1 MGIFAPRAGAA
12 SSTRP
17 EARAAELTQ
26 TQLAALPPEFE
37 AVGEALASG
46 SGALAEAYAV
56 LGHRLAAEGVSL
68 DEALSG
74 LDTTF
79 RAVLG
84 TAPTYDDTRALS
96 VAWSESILSYLH
108 RLSCEDPV
116 TGLATM
122 AHLQSRLAELYRAE
136 APRGPVTDSHALV
149 VLDVGPPTTGEAVA
163 AAAVLTEDLGVA
175 RAAEAI
181 RTAFAGQETI
191 ARLTRHR
198 LTVLV
203 PRDERLGQ
211 RVALLRRLLTH
222 AEPAAARVWIEGLP
236 RTRDA
241 AAATLSELARL

>member
-46 SGALAEAYAV
+46 SGAADACAV
-56 LGHRLAAEGVSL
+56 LGHRLAVDGVSL
-68 DEALSG
+68 DEALTG
-74 LDTTF
+74 LETTF
-79 RAVLG
+79 RMVLG
-84 TAPTYDDTRALS
+84 APPTFSDTRALT
-96 VAWSESILSYLH
+96 VAWSESILGYLH

-136 APRGPVTDSHALV
+136 ASHGPVSESHAFV
-149 VLDVGPPTTGEAVA
+149 VVDVGPPA
-163 AAAVLTEDLGVA
+163 AGDGVGAGVLSEDLGVA

-181 RTAFAGQETI
+181 RTAFAGLETI
-191 ARLTRHR
+191 GRLTRHR
-198 LTVLV
+198 LTVLA

-211 RVALLRRLLTH
+211 RVSLLHRLLTH
-222 AEPAAARVWIEGLP
+222 TEPTAARVWIEGLP
-236 RTRDA
+236 RTPEA
-241 AAATLSELARL
+241 AAATLAELARL

>member
-1 MGIFAPRAGAA
+1 MGIFAPRAGPA
-12 SSTRP
+12 SPTRP

-68 DEALSG
+68 DEALAG

-79 RAVLG
+79 RSVLG
-84 TAPTYDDTRALS
+84 TEPGFDDSRALS
-96 VAWSESILSYLH
+96 VAWSESILGYLH

-136 APRGPVTDSHALV
+136 AAHGPVAGSHALV
-149 VLDVGPPTTGEAVA
+149 VLDVGPAVAGEAVA
-163 AAAVLTEDLGVA
+163 PVVLSEDLRVA
-175 RAAEAI
+175 RAAEAV

-191 ARLTRHR
+191 GRLASHR
-198 LTVLV
+198 LTVLA
-203 PRDERLGQ
+203 PRDERLGR
-211 RVALLRRLLTH
+211 RVALLRRLLLGT
-222 AEPAAARVWIEGLP
+222 EPTVARVWIEGLP
-236 RTRDA
+236 RTAEA

>member
-12 SSTRP
+12 SPTRP

-46 SGALAEAYAV
+46 SGVLAEAYAV

-84 TAPTYDDTRALS
+84 TPPTFADTRLLS
-96 VAWSESILSYLH
+96 VAWSESILGYLH

-122 AHLQSRLAELYRAE
+122 AHLQSRLAELYRGA
-136 APRGPVTDSHALV
+136 ASSRPVGDSHALV
-149 VLDVGPPTTGEAVA
+149 VVDVGPPGADEMTGIP
-163 AAAVLTEDLGVA
+163 VLTEDLGVA
-175 RAAEAI
+175 RAAEAV
-181 RTAFAGQETI
+181 RDAFAGQETI
-191 ARLTRHR
+191 GRLARHR
-198 LTVLV
+198 LVVLAA
-203 PRDERLGQ
+203 RDERLVQ
-211 RVALLRRLLTH
+211 RVSLVRRLLEH
-222 AEPAAARVWIEGLP
+222 ARPTVARVWIEGLP
-236 RTRDA
+236 ERGEA
-241 AAATLSELARL
+241 AAATLAELARL

>member
-46 SGALAEAYAV
+46 SGALIEAYAV
-56 LGHRLAAEGVSL
+56 LGHRLAADGVSL

-79 RAVLG
+79 RVVLG
-84 TAPTYDDTRALS
+84 APPTFEDTRALS
-96 VAWSESILSYLH
+96 VAWSESVLGYLH

-122 AHLQSRLAELYRAE
+122 AHLQSRLAELYRASAE
-136 APRGPVTDSHALV
+136 NRPVAESHAVV
-149 VLDVGPPTTGEAVA
+149 VLDVGPPAAGEAVGA
-163 AAAVLTEDLGVA
+163 GVLTEDLRVA
-175 RAAEAI
+175 RAAEAV
-181 RTAFAGQETI
+181 RTVFAGQETVGRV
-191 ARLTRHR
+191 AQHR
-198 LTVLV
+198 LTVLA

-211 RVALLRRLLTH
+211 RVALLRRLLANT
-222 AEPAAARVWIEGLP
+222 ERAAFRIWIEGLP
-236 RTRDA
+236 RTREA

>member
-1 MGIFAPRAGAA
+1 MGIFAKRGRAA

-17 EARAAELTQ
+17 EVRAAELTQ
-26 TQLAALPPEFE
+26 TLLAALPPEFE

-46 SGALAEAYAV
+46 SGALVEAYAV
-56 LGHRLAAEGVSL
+56 LGHRLAVEGISL

-79 RAVLG
+79 RMVLG
-84 TAPTYDDTRALS
+84 TPPTFSDTRALS
-96 VAWSESILSYLH
+96 VAWSESVLGYLH

-136 APRGPVTDSHALV
+136 ASHGSVADSHALV
-149 VLDVGPPTTGEAVA
+149 VLDVGPHVAGEAA
-163 AAAVLTEDLGVA
+163 GAGVLTEDLRVA
-175 RAAEAI
+175 RAADAV

-191 ARLTRHR
+191 GRVTRHR
-198 LTVLV
+198 LTVLA

-211 RVALLRRLLTH
+211 RVALVRRLLAH
-222 AEPAAARVWIEGLP
+222 DAPADARVWIEGLP
-236 RTRDA
+236 RTPDA
-241 AAATLSELARL
+241 AAATLAELARL

>member
-1 MGIFAPRAGAA
+1 VGIFARRAGAA

-26 TQLAALPPEFE
+26 TLLAALPPEFE

-56 LGHRLAAEGVSL
+56 LGHRLAVDGISL

-79 RAVLG
+79 RVVLG
-84 TAPTYDDTRALS
+84 TAPTFDDTRALS
-96 VAWSESILSYLH
+96 VAWSESILDYLH

-122 AHLQSRLAELYRAE
+122 AHLQSRLAELYRAQ
-136 APRGPVTDSHALV
+136 AAHGPVSDSHALV
-149 VLDVGPPTTGEAVA
+149 VLDVGPPTDGETVGAV
-163 AAAVLTEDLGVA
+163 VLTEDLGVA

-191 ARLTRHR
+191 GRLTRHR
-198 LTVLV
+198 LTVLA

-211 RVALLRRLLTH
+211 RVALLRRLLTRT
-222 AEPAAARVWIEGLP
+222 EPAAARVWIEGLP
-236 RTRDA
+236 RTPDA

>member
-1 MGIFAPRAGAA
+1 VGIFARRAGAA

-26 TQLAALPPEFE
+26 TLLAALPPEFE

-56 LGHRLAAEGVSL
+56 LGHRLAVDGISL

-84 TAPTYDDTRALS
+84 TAPALDDTRALS
-96 VAWSESILSYLH
+96 VAWSESILGYLH

-122 AHLQSRLAELYRAE
+122 AHLQSRLAELYRAQ
-136 APRGPVTDSHALV
+136 AAHGPVSDSHALV
-149 VLDVGPPTTGEAVA
+149 VLDVGPPTAGETVGAV
-163 AAAVLTEDLGVA
+163 VLTEDLGVA

-191 ARLTRHR
+191 GRLTRHR
-198 LTVLV
+198 LTVLA

-211 RVALLRRLLTH
+211 RVAVLRRLLART
-222 AEPAAARVWIEGLP
+222 EPAGARVWIEGLP
-236 RTRDA
+236 RTPEA

>member
-1 MGIFAPRAGAA
+1 MGIFARRAGAA

-26 TQLAALPPEFE
+26 TLLAALPPEFE

-56 LGHRLAAEGVSL
+56 LGHRLAVDGISL

-84 TAPTYDDTRALS
+84 TAPTFDDSRALS
-96 VAWSESILSYLH
+96 VAWSESILGYLH

-122 AHLQSRLAELYRAE
+122 AHLQSRLAELYRAQ
-136 APRGPVTDSHALV
+136 AAHGPVSDSHALV
-149 VLDVGPPTTGEAVA
+149 VLDVRPATTGETVGPV
-163 AAAVLTEDLGVA
+163 VLTEDLGVA

-191 ARLTRHR
+191 GRLTRHR
-198 LTVLV
+198 LTVLA

-211 RVALLRRLLTH
+211 RVALLRRLLTRT
-222 AEPAAARVWIEGLP
+222 EPAAVRVWIEGLP
-236 RTRDA
+236 RTPDA

>member
-12 SSTRP
+12 FSTRP

-74 LDTTF
+74 LETTV
-79 RAVLG
+79 RLVLG
-84 TAPTYDDTRALS
+84 TPPTFDDTRALS
-96 VAWSESILSYLH
+96 VAWSESILGYLH
-108 RLSCEDPV
+108 GLSCEDPV

-136 APRGPVTDSHALV
+136 ASHGPVTDSHALV
-149 VLDVGPPTTGEAVA
+149 VLDVGSPAADEAVG
-163 AAAVLTEDLGVA
+163 AAVLTEDLDVA
-175 RAAEAI
+175 RAGEAI

-191 ARLTRHR
+191 GRLTRYR
-198 LTVLV
+198 LAALA

-211 RVALLRRLLTH
+211 RVALVRRLLTET
-222 AEPAAARVWIEGLP
+222 EPTGPRVWIEGLP
-236 RTRDA
+236 STRDA

>member
-1 MGIFAPRAGAA
+1 MGIFAKRGRAV

-26 TQLAALPPEFE
+26 TLLAALPPEFE

-56 LGHRLAAEGVSL
+56 LGHRLAVDGISL

-79 RAVLG
+79 RTVLG
-84 TAPTYDDTRALS
+84 TAPTFDDTRALS
-96 VAWSESILSYLH
+96 VAWSESILGYLH

-122 AHLQSRLAELYRAE
+122 AHLQSRLSELYRAE
-136 APRGPVTDSHALV
+136 ALHGSVADSYALV
-149 VLDVGPPTTGEAVA
+149 VLDVGPPTVGEAVGT
-163 AAAVLTEDLGVA
+163 AVLTEDLRVV

-191 ARLTRHR
+191 GRLTRHR
-198 LTVLV
+198 LTVLAL
-203 PRDERLGQ
+203 RDERLGQ

-222 AEPAAARVWIEGLP
+222 AEPADARVWIEGLP
-236 RTRDA
+236 RTREA

>member
-1 MGIFAPRAGAA
+1 MGIFAKRGRAA

-26 TQLAALPPEFE
+26 TLLAALPPEFE

-46 SGALAEAYAV
+46 SGELAEAYAV
-56 LGHRLAAEGVSL
+56 LGHRLALDGVSL
-68 DEALSG
+68 DEALFG

-79 RAVLG
+79 RTVLD
-84 TAPTYDDTRALS
+84 TPPSFDDTRALS
-96 VAWSESILSYLH
+96 VAWSESILGYLH

-136 APRGPVTDSHALV
+136 ASLGPVADTYALV
-149 VLDVGPPTTGEAVA
+149 VLDVGPPATGEAVGT
-163 AAAVLTEDLGVA
+163 AVLTEDLGVA

-191 ARLTRHR
+191 GRLTRHR
-198 LTVLV
+198 LTVIA
-203 PRDERLGQ
+203 PRDDRLGQ
-211 RVALLRRLLTH
+211 RVALLRRLFTH
-222 AEPAAARVWIEGLP
+222 SEPATARVWIEGLP

-241 AAATLSELARL
+241 AAATLAELARI

>member
-1 MGIFAPRAGAA
+1 MGIFAQRAGAA

-74 LDTTF
+74 LETTF
-79 RAVLG
+79 RTVLG
-84 TAPTYDDTRALS
+84 NPPAFDDTRAVA
-96 VAWSESILSYLH
+96 VAWSESILGYLH
-108 RLSCEDPV
+108 GLSCEDPV

-136 APRGPVTDSHALV
+136 ASHGPVTHSHALV
-149 VLDVGPPTTGEAVA
+149 VLDVGPPAAGEAVG
-163 AAAVLTEDLGVA
+163 AAVLTEDLDVA

-181 RTAFAGQETI
+181 RTTFAGRETI
-191 ARLTRHR
+191 ARLARHR

-203 PRDERLGQ
+203 TRDERLGQ
-211 RVALLRRLLTH
+211 RVALLRRLLTNTER
-222 AEPAAARVWIEGLP
+222 ARARVWIEGLP

>member
-46 SGALAEAYAV
+46 SGAADACAV
-56 LGHRLAAEGVSL
+56 LGHRLAVDGISL

-74 LDTTF
+74 LETAF
-79 RAVLG
+79 RMVLG
-84 TAPTYDDTRALS
+84 TPPTFSDTRALT
-96 VAWSESILSYLH
+96 VAWSESVLGYLH

-136 APRGPVTDSHALV
+136 ASHGPVSDSHALV
-149 VLDVGPPTTGEAVA
+149 VVDVGPPA
-163 AAAVLTEDLGVA
+163 AGDGVGAGVLTEDLGVA

-191 ARLTRHR
+191 GRLTRHR
-198 LTVLV
+198 LTVLA
-203 PRDERLGQ
+203 PRDVRLGQ
-211 RVALLRRLLTH
+211 RVSLLRRLLTH
-222 AEPAAARVWIEGLP
+222 TEATAARVWIEGLP
-236 RTRDA
+236 RTPEA
-241 AAATLSELARL
+241 AAATLAELARL

>member
-1 MGIFAPRAGAA
+1 MGIFAKRGRAV

-26 TQLAALPPEFE
+26 TLLAALPPEFE

-56 LGHRLAAEGVSL
+56 LGHWLAVDGISL
-68 DEALSG
+68 DEALTG

-84 TAPTYDDTRALS
+84 TAPTFDDTRALS
-96 VAWSESILSYLH
+96 VAWSESILDYLH

-122 AHLQSRLAELYRAE
+122 AHLQSRLAELYRAQ
-136 APRGPVTDSHALV
+136 AAHGPVSDSHALV
-149 VLDVGPPTTGEAVA
+149 VLDVGSPTDGETVGAV
-163 AAAVLTEDLGVA
+163 VLTEDLGVA

-191 ARLTRHR
+191 GRLTRHR
-198 LTVLV
+198 LTVLA

-211 RVALLRRLLTH
+211 RVALLRRLLTRT
-222 AEPAAARVWIEGLP
+222 EPAAARVWIEGLP
-236 RTRDA
+236 RTPDA

>member
-1 MGIFAPRAGAA
+1 MGIFAKRARAA

-26 TQLAALPPEFE
+26 TLLAALPPEFE

-46 SGALAEAYAV
+46 SGGLAEAYAV
-56 LGHRLAAEGVSL
+56 LGHRLAVDGVSL
-68 DEALSG
+68 DEALTG

-79 RAVLG
+79 RTVRG
-84 TAPTYDDTRALS
+84 TSPTFEHTRALS
-96 VAWSESILSYLH
+96 VAWSESILGYLH

-136 APRGPVTDSHALV
+136 ASSGPVADSHAFV
-149 VLDVGPPTTGEAVA
+149 VLDVGPPSTGQAVGT
-163 AAAVLTEDLGVA
+163 AVLTEDLGVA

-191 ARLTRHR
+191 GRLARHR
-198 LTVLV
+198 LTVLA
-203 PRDERLGQ
+203 PRDERLWQ
-211 RVALLRRLLTH
+211 RVALLRQLLAH
-222 AEPAAARVWIEGLP
+222 SEPDAARVWIEGLP
-236 RTRDA
+236 PTRDA

>member
-1 MGIFAPRAGAA
+1 MGIFATRAGAA

-56 LGHRLAAEGVSL
+56 LGHRLAVDGVSL

-74 LDTTF
+74 LDSTF
-79 RAVLG
+79 RTVLG
-84 TAPTYDDTRALS
+84 SPPTFDDTRALS
-96 VAWSESILSYLH
+96 VAWSESILGYLH

-122 AHLQSRLAELYRAE
+122 AHLQSRLAELYRAQ
-136 APRGPVTDSHALV
+136 AWHWPVADSHALV
-149 VLDVGPPTTGEAVA
+149 VLDVGPPTAGEAIGA
-163 AAAVLTEDLGVA
+163 TVLTEDLDVA

-191 ARLTRHR
+191 GRLTRHR
-198 LTVLV
+198 LTVLA

-211 RVALLRRLLTH
+211 RVALLRRLLTRT
-222 AEPAAARVWIEGLP
+222 EPAAARVWIEGLP
-236 RTRDA
+236 RTLDA

>member
-1 MGIFAPRAGAA
+1 MGIFAKRGRAA

-26 TQLAALPPEFE
+26 TQLAAMPPEFE

-56 LGHRLAAEGVSL
+56 LGHRLAVDGISL

-74 LDTTF
+74 LDSTF
-79 RAVLG
+79 RTLLG
-84 TAPTYDDTRALS
+84 TPPTFDDTRALS

-108 RLSCEDPV
+108 QLSCEDPV

-136 APRGPVTDSHALV
+136 ASNRPVADTYALV
-149 VLDVGPPTTGEAVA
+149 VLDVEPPGTDDANGAG
-163 AAAVLTEDLGVA
+163 VLDEDLRAVW
-175 RAAEAI
+175 AAEAI
-181 RTAFAGQETI
+181 RTAFADQETI
-191 ARLTRHR
+191 GRLTRHR
-198 LTVLV
+198 LTVLAH
-203 PRDERLGQ
+203 RDERLGQ

-222 AEPAAARVWIEGLP
+222 TGPAAPRVWIEGLP

-241 AAATLSELARL
+241 AATTLAELARL

>member
-56 LGHRLAAEGVSL
+56 LGHRLAAEGISL

-79 RAVLG
+79 RTVLG
-84 TAPTYDDTRALS
+84 TAPTFDDTRALS
-96 VAWSESILSYLH
+96 VAWSESILGYLH

-136 APRGPVTDSHALV
+136 AAAGPVAGSHALV
-149 VLDVGPPTTGEAVA
+149 VLDVGPPAAGEAIGA
-163 AAAVLTEDLGVA
+163 LVLTEDLQVA

-191 ARLTRHR
+191 CRLATHR
-198 LTVLV
+198 LTVLA
-203 PRDERLGQ
+203 PRDERLGR
-211 RVALLRRLLTH
+211 RVALLRRLLTGT
-222 AEPAAARVWIEGLP
+222 EPAPARVWIEGLP
-236 RTRDA
+236 TTGEA